1 MDMKER
7 LMADLK
13 QSMKNREEL
22 RTSTLRMLRA
32 EILNKESE
40 KAGVVVDDA
49 VVFSLI
55 QKLIRQRHDS
65 AAQFEKGGRTDLA
78 KKEIDE
84 AAIPEQYLPPNLS
97 EDEIREL
104 IKTVIEE
111 IGAMSLQDM
120 GKVMGAAMKR
130 LKETG
135 KMFDGKVVNAL
146 VREVLS
152 AQKSEG
158 ETNAQ
163 N

>member
-1 MDMKER
+1 MEMKER

-32 EILNKESE
+32 EILNKESK
-40 KAGVVVDDA
+40 KAGAVVDDA

-55 QKLIRQRHDS
+55 RKLIRQRHDS

-84 AAIPEQYLPPNLS
+84 AVILEQYLPPNIS
-97 EDEIREL
+97 EEEMREL

-111 IGAMSLQDM
+111 IGAMSVQDM
-120 GKVMGAAMKR
+120 GKVMGVAMKR

-135 KMFDGKVVNAL
+135 KMFDGKVVNTL
-146 VREVLS
+146 VREALS
-152 AQKSEG
+152 AQK
-158 ETNAQ
+158 
-163 N
+163 

>member
-1 MDMKER
+1 MEMKER

-13 QSMKNREEL
+13 QAMKNREEL

-55 QKLIRQRHDS
+55 RKLIRQRHDS

-84 AAIPEQYLPPNLS
+84 AAILEQYLPPQLS
-97 EDEIREL
+97 EKEMREL

-111 IGAMSLQDM
+111 ISAVSIQDM

-146 VREVLS
+146 VREALS
-152 AQKSEG
+152 AQK
-158 ETNAQ
+158 
-163 N
+163 

>member
-7 LMADLK
+7 LMADLR

-65 AAQFEKGGRTDLA
+65 AVQFEKGGRPDLA
-78 KKEIDE
+78 KKEVDE
-84 AAIPEQYLPPNLS
+84 VAILEQYLPPQLS
-97 EDEIREL
+97 EEEMRRL

-111 IGAMSLQDM
+111 IGAMSIQDM

-135 KMFDGKVVNAL
+135 KIFDGKVVNVL
-146 VREVLS
+146 VREALS
-152 AQKSEG
+152 VQKSEG
-158 ETNAQ
+158 ETGAQ

>member
-65 AAQFEKGGRTDLA
+65 AAQFEKGGRADLA

-84 AAIPEQYLPPNLS
+84 AAILEQYLPPNLS
-97 EDEIREL
+97 EEEIREL
-104 IKTVIEE
+104 IKTVIVE
-111 IGAMSLQDM
+111 IGAMSVQDM

-130 LKETG
+130 IKETG
-135 KMFDGKVVNAL
+135 KMFDGKAVNAL
-146 VREVLS
+146 VREALS

-158 ETNAQ
+158 ETSAQ

>member
-1 MDMKER
+1 MEMKER

-55 QKLIRQRHDS
+55 RKLIRQRHDS

-84 AAIPEQYLPPNLS
+84 AAILEQYLPPQLS
-97 EDEIREL
+97 EEEMREL

-111 IGAMSLQDM
+111 IGAMSIQDM

-135 KMFDGKVVNAL
+135 TMLDGRVVNAL
-146 VREVLS
+146 VREALS
-152 AQKSEG
+152 AQK
-158 ETNAQ
+158 
-163 N
+163 